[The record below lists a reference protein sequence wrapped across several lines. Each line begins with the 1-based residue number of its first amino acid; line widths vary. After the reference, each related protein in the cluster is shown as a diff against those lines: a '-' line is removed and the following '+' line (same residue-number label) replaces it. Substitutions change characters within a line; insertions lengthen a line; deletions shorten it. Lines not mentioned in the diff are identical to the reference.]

1 MIGKAISWYGVLLA
15 ALFLV
20 IASSGELEAA
30 DALTP
35 VPSEVEMSPK
45 PDVNVWL
52 RLIRNDKLD
61 LVLPELMRKHGIEMF
76 IHAAPLPKPTK
87 LRLT

>member
-1 MIGKAISWYGVLLA
+1 MVGKGKSWSGVLAA
-15 ALFLV
+15 ALFLT
-20 IASSGELEAA
+20 IASSGEIKAA

-35 VPSEVEMSPK
+35 VPSKVEMSPK

-61 LVLPELMRKHGIEMF
+61 LVLPELMRKHGI
-76 IHAAPLPKPTK
+76 
-87 LRLT
+87 